1 MERAHLLIS
10 GHVQGVS
17 FREATRREAEALGVT
32 GWVRNR
38 ADGRVEALIEG
49 EGAAVARLIA
59 WCQRG
64 PTHARVTDVAITRA
78 PATGEY
84 ARFVVRA
91 TPD

>member
-1 MERAHLLIS
+1 MERAELFIS
-10 GHVQGVS
+10 GRVQGVS
-17 FREATRREAEALGVT
+17 FREGTRRQAEALGVT

-49 EGAAVARLIA
+49 EAAAVARLIA
-59 WCQRG
+59 WCRHG
-64 PTHARVTDVAITRA
+64 PPQARVTAVDVTRA
-78 PATGEY
+78 AATGEY